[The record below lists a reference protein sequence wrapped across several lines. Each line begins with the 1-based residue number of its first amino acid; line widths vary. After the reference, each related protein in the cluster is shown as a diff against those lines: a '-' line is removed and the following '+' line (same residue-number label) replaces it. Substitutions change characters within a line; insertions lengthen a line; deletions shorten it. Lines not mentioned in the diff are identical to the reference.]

1 MTLPRFRT
9 QPGHYEI
16 TLIAS
21 GHRQLEGEQ
30 VLGSGIVAPS
40 RRRAPQ
46 PSARPSARASRP
58 SKRRRPGR
66 RPRPGRGRKSRRPR
80 GSRRRRDCRLGVEL
94 PSPRRGHRRGH
105 PGPRSAAARGDDR
118 ALATG
123 PGCIKPERAKA
134 PQRTTTTTSH
144 CRQRGYA
151 DALVST
157 SVDVYAH
164 SRAVKAARAASSA
177 PRGTAHAERDH
188 KSGGAFSSARIA
200 GQEAGWCI
208 MMASTELMHD
218 LEASRTPKRAAPRNF
233 PKVSQAGRS
242 ASFPLQIAQRC
253 DPTRKPT
260 QSKVVPCRAMAAGVF
275 EAK

>member
-1 MTLPRFRT
+1 MWRRLGVELPRSRRGRRLGH
-9 QPGHYEI
+9 PGPRSATVRGDDRALAAVERV
-16 TLIAS
+16 
-21 GHRQLEGEQ
+21 GDR
-30 VLGSGIVAPS
+30 S
-40 RRRAPQ
+40 RRR
-46 PSARPSARASRP
+46 S
-58 SKRRRPGR
+58 
-66 RPRPGRGRKSRRPR
+66 
-80 GSRRRRDCRLGVEL
+80 DCRFGVEL

-144 CRQRGYA
+144 CRQRGFA

-177 PRGTAHAERDH
+177 PRGTAHAERDR

-208 MMASTELMHD
+208 MMTFTELMHD

>member
-1 MTLPRFRT
+1 MWR
-9 QPGHYEI
+9 
-16 TLIAS
+16 
-21 GHRQLEGEQ
+21 
-30 VLGSGIVAPS
+30 
-40 RRRAPQ
+40 
-46 PSARPSARASRP
+46 
-58 SKRRRPGR
+58 
-66 RPRPGRGRKSRRPR
+66 
-80 GSRRRRDCRLGVEL
+80 RLGVAL
-94 PSPRRGHRRGH
+94 PSPRRGHQRGH

-123 PGCIKPERAKA
+123 PGCVKPERAKA

-144 CRQRGYA
+144 CRQRGFA

-208 MMASTELMHD
+208 MMTFTELMHD

-253 DPTRKPT
+253 ARHVNPRKARSYRVERWPLAFLRQNESLAHHSHTLKRALQPT
-260 QSKVVPCRAMAAGVF
+260 AARSIVRPHAGPRRQVQT
-275 EAK
+275 